1 MFPSFNEHASWWNK
15 VAFKIP
21 LIYGGVSILY
31 ILFSDRLLLLVSD
44 DPSFLTRIQILK
56 GWAFV
61 LLTSLFLYYLLR
73 REMAKLE
80 ASQRALV
87 QSEAKFRA
95 IFNQTFQFVGL
106 LDPEGRVLASNDSS
120 LSFVGSRQEEVFGR
134 FCWDTPWWSHSE
146 EDRAKLRE
154 GIARAAK
161 GEFVRFETSHMG
173 KDGRLLFIDFS
184 LKPVLGPEGEI
195 LFLIPEGRDI
205 TERKRMERE
214 LEDHRD
220 HLEGLVAERT
230 AELETAQAELF
241 RREKLA
247 TLGRLTSTVSH
258 ELRNPLGTVR
268 NALYTLNQNLSPET
282 RTGQI
287 QRSLEFAER
296 NIARCVEI
304 IEQLLDFA
312 REKPVRLLGGEL
324 APFVKGTVDQWRVQN
339 NHEVETA
346 CEDSGCIRFDPEFL
360 SAAVRRILDNA
371 REAVAENPSEDAKIV
386 VRTRRL
392 EDRMEIE
399 IEDNGAGIPPDLIEK
414 VREPLFTTKG
424 FGVGLGIP
432 WAEEI
437 VQQHGGTIRF
447 ENREGGGTRVVLS
460 LPAAVPLEGGEVD

>member
-1 MFPSFNEHASWWNK
+1 MFSSFWEQGSWWNR

-61 LLTSLFLYYLLR
+61 LLTALFLAYLLR

-87 QSEAKFRA
+87 ESEAKFRA

-106 LDPEGRVLASNDSS
+106 LDPEGRVLASNDSA
-120 LSFVGSRQEEVFGR
+120 LSFVGIRQEEVFGKL
-134 FCWDTPWWSHSE
+134 CWETPWWSHSE
-146 EDRAKLRE
+146 EERSKLKE
-154 GIARAAK
+154 GVARAAK
-161 GEFVRFETSHMG
+161 GEFVRFETTHLG
-173 KDGRLLFIDFS
+173 RDGGMLVIDFS
-184 LKPVLGPEGEI
+184 LKPVAGPGGEI

-205 TERKRMERE
+205 TDRKRMERE

-220 HLEGLVAERT
+220 HLERLVEVRT
-230 AELETAQAELF
+230 AALETAQAELF

-268 NALYTLNQNLSPET
+268 NALYTLNLNLSPEI
-282 RTGQI
+282 RTDQI
-287 QRSLEFAER
+287 QRSLDFAGR
-296 NIARCVEI
+296 NIVRCVEI

-312 REKPVRLLGGEL
+312 REKPVRLAPGEL

-346 CEDSGCIRFDPEFL
+346 CEDSGCIRLDPEFL

-371 REAVAENPSEDAKIV
+371 REAVAENPPEDAKIT
-386 VRTRRL
+386 VRIRRS

-399 IEDNGAGIPPDLIEK
+399 IEDNGAGIPPDLAEK

-447 ENREGGGTRVVLS
+447 ENREGGGTRVILS
-460 LPAAVPLEGGEVD
+460 LPAAMPAEEERAG